1 MKLHSVSE
9 GWLIALEQL
18 RANKLRSALTILGV
32 VIGVATVMAMASI
45 VQGIRDQIINTI
57 EVAGPTTFYILR
69 FWSTTPLNPD
79 ALPKEVR
86 IRPVITPTEAE
97 GIARLPDIRYAGTWV
112 QLFQK
117 MEYGGVHTQLV
128 TIFGADDHYM
138 EIQGGSLPEGR
149 FFTTAELRTGTPV
162 VVIERRFA
170 DKLFGRVNPMGRLL
184 RISGK
189 SFQVIG
195 IYLNPE
201 NIFQP
206 PSQEIAA
213 IIPFEAARR
222 FFRYDETNALWIV
235 VKPNDGISV
244 SRAMDEATVQLRRIR
259 GLRAGDPNS
268 FDLITQDQI
277 LDVFNKLTGV
287 FFLVMLVLS
296 SVALLVGGIGV
307 MAIMM
312 VSVTDRTR
320 EIGVRKALGATRREI
335 LWQFLVEAATLTLMG
350 GVLGIVLGLAFGQLL
365 RVFMSLELSVPVW
378 SAVVAC
384 AVSVFIG
391 LVFGIAPAA
400 RAAGLD
406 PVEAL
411 RYE

>member
-86 IRPVITPTEAE
+86 IRPVIKPQEAE
-97 GIARLPDIRYAGTWV
+97 ALARLPDIRYAGTWV

-117 MEYGGVHTQLV
+117 MEYEGVHTQIV
-128 TIFGADDHYM
+128 TVFGADDHYM
-138 EIQGGSLPEGR
+138 EIQGGSLPDGR

-170 DKLFGRVNPMGRLL
+170 DKLFGRVDPMGRVL

-189 SFQVIG
+189 AFRVIG
-195 IYLNPE
+195 IYQNPE

-235 VKPNDGISV
+235 VKPKPGARRGGRSCGSSGWRPRP
-244 SRAMDEATVQLRRIR
+244 SRSWAE
-259 GLRAGDPNS
+259 
-268 FDLITQDQI
+268 
-277 LDVFNKLTGV
+277 
-287 FFLVMLVLS
+287 S
-296 SVALLVGGIGV
+296 SG
-307 MAIMM
+307 
-312 VSVTDRTR
+312 S
-320 EIGVRKALGATRREI
+320 
-335 LWQFLVEAATLTLMG
+335 
-350 GVLGIVLGLAFGQLL
+350 
-365 RVFMSLELSVPVW
+365 S
-378 SAVVAC
+378 SASGSGSCC
-384 AVSVFIG
+384 AW
-391 LVFGIAPAA
+391 
-400 RAAGLD
+400 R
-406 PVEAL
+406 
-411 RYE
+411 

>member
-9 GWLIALEQL
+9 GWLIAIDQL

-57 EVAGPTTFYILR
+57 EVAGPTTFYVVR
-69 FWSTTPLNPD
+69 VFSQTPLNPD

-86 IRPVITPTEAE
+86 IRPVVKAEEAE
-97 GIARLPDIRYAGTWV
+97 AIAQLPEIRYSGIWV

-117 MEYGGVHTQLV
+117 MEYQGTRTQIM
-128 TIFGADDHYM
+128 TQFGADDHYM
-138 EIQGGSLPEGR
+138 EIQGGQLLGGR
-149 FFTTAELRTGTPV
+149 FFSPAELNGGAPV
-162 VVIERRFA
+162 IVLEHKPA
-170 DKLFGRVNPMGRLL
+170 EKLFGRVNPLGRYVRLA
-184 RISGK
+184 GK
-189 SFQVIG
+189 SLRVIG
-195 IYLNPE
+195 LYQNPD

-206 PSQEIAA
+206 PSQEIGA
-213 IIPFEAARR
+213 ILPFETARR
-222 FFRYDETNALWIV
+222 FYRYDETNALWLV
-235 VKPNDGISV
+235 VKPKGGV
-244 SRAMDEATVQLRRIR
+244 AAVTVQLRRMR
-259 GLRAGDPNS
+259 GLRPGDPDT

-277 LDVFNKLTGV
+277 LDVFNKLTGA

-320 EIGVRKALGATRREI
+320 EIGVRKAMGATRREI

-350 GVLGIVLGLAFGQLL
+350 GVLGILLGLSMGELL
-365 RVFMSLELSVPVW
+365 KAALQFEARVPVW

-384 AVSVFIG
+384 AVSIAIG
-391 LVFGIAPAA
+391 LIFGVVPAG
-400 RAAGLD
+400 RAAKLD